1 LGLPNNSQLKEIPE
15 CIADMSN
22 LLILNVQNSNNVVL
36 PKKIEDSTT
45 LYQDGIYGFSSLT

>member
-1 LGLPNNSQLKEIPE
+1 
-15 CIADMSN
+15 
-22 LLILNVQNSNNVVL
+22 VL

>member
-1 LGLPNNSQLKEIPE
+1 
-15 CIADMSN
+15 MSN